1 MYRAQWQNRLEADT
15 IIIHAKKVSALTIK
29 SWPGRNHLKLGIRFT
44 QGYTTCCMEY
54 EPPRSTALRGYG
66 TCAVNS
72 AFIVT
77 RKWWS
82 LYNTECDYHQSSENR
97 KGQRGTLIG
106 YVECDYHQS
115 SENRKGQRGTLI
127 GHVLGAER
135 QGERYTAERCNEED
149 L

>member
-1 MYRAQWQNRLEADT
+1 LPAFRDDLYEKLTHPLVEVYRAQWQNRREADT
-15 IIIHAKKVSALTIK
+15 IIIHAKKVSALTIE

-54 EPPRSTALRGYG
+54 EPPHSTALRSYG

-82 LYNTECDYHQSSENR
+82 LYNTECDYHQSSESR
-97 KGQRGTLIG
+97 KGQRGRLIG
-106 YVECDYHQS
+106 YVEY
-115 SENRKGQRGTLI
+115 
-127 GHVLGAER
+127 GAER
-135 QGERYTAERCNEED
+135 QGERYTAERCNEDD